1 MKNLK
6 HIKLFEN
13 FSLLEAF
20 ASSSLNKV
28 FNYIKTK
35 ESKEKFS
42 NYVRAIAGQI
52 DVPSTAI
59 TDKYFEYLPYKDAI
73 KKNISMDLVDCKA
86 TSIGAFGNPNNRGG
100 KGVPGDICTG
110 GKLKKAYGSS
120 GRTRDYDCPVC
131 NGTGK
136 VSPAGQLKYLK
147 FWLNS
152 KGEFIGVTAV
162 DGLYHPNKSD
172 VSQFKQI
179 DITDELKAV
188 YNSWFNTTTHNLT
201 ADLEAIEKKYELV
214 SGKTKLAIDNITNYR
229 WRDPRGT
236 TIGTYWK
243 DRDGKVYIASG
254 NHILDYKHQRPV
266 GVKWKEFGSYIGQL
280 PYIFGAAPINT
291 QRGSIKVLTD
301 IEERD
306 DVLYNVGVQFTY
318 PKGGGGSFRLESS
331 LNKSFLNDAEFAI
344 LFDFQQ
350 FESDMASEG
359 TKNLS
364 TIKDERTERKTGVI
378 GGKIGIS
385 DKDIKKANIDRYTD
399 AISNVDITQG
409 FDKLVKKLPRFFGGR
424 YILYYMMEEKNFTSY
439 RNTISYLLDFMTSE
453 NDESKKN
460 ISDKISMRIRDVFE
474 SNKDW
479 SAKLENRFKEYVAYL
494 NNKIDVVSD
503 DKKKL
508 YSAQLELLNKMNL
521 ISTKIWEKVSK
532 MNVECVED
540 FEIIYSKIS
549 GIYNALMGDRNGL
562 FSNYYS
568 IRYIK
573 QIFGYTDPSR
583 TVSSFLSTFNSY
595 YDYNSEF
602 DENLQKLLGKLDYL
616 MRVIDRM

>member
-6 HIKLFEN
+6 HIKLFES
-13 FSLLEAF
+13 FFLLESF
-20 ASSSLNKV
+20 ASTSLNKV

-42 NYVRAIAGQI
+42 NYVRAISGQI

-73 KKNISMDLVDCKA
+73 KKNVSMDLVDCKA
-86 TSIGAFGNPNNRGG
+86 TSIGAFGNPNNRG
-100 KGVPGDICTG
+100 KGVAGDVCTG
-110 GKLKKAYGSS
+110 GKLKKAYGTS

-131 NGTGK
+131 NGSGK
-136 VSPAGQLKYLK
+136 VSPSGQLKYLK

-162 DGLYHPNKSD
+162 DGLYHANSKD

-179 DITDELKAV
+179 DITDEIKSVLNRDGRNDASIKD
-188 YNSWFNTTTHNLT
+188 
-201 ADLEAIEKKYELV
+201 DLEVIEKKYELV
-214 SGKTKLAIDNITNYR
+214 SGKTKLGVENITNYR

-243 DRDGKVYIASG
+243 DRDGKVYIASS
-254 NHILDYKHQRPV
+254 NHILDYKQQRPV

-280 PYIFGAAPINT
+280 PYIFNAAPINI
-291 QRGSIKVLTD
+291 QRGSVKILTD
-301 IEERD
+301 IEEKD

-318 PKGGGGSFRLESS
+318 PRTGGGGFYLEDS
-331 LNKSFLNDAEFAI
+331 LSKNFLSDAEFAI
-344 LFDFQQ
+344 VFDFQQ
-350 FESDMASEG
+350 FEKDMVSAG

-364 TIKDERTERKTGVI
+364 TIKDERTERKTGVV

-424 YILYYMMEEKNFTSY
+424 YVLYYMMEEKNFTAY
-439 RNTISYLLDFMTSE
+439 RNTISNLLDFMTSE
-453 NDESKKN
+453 NDEDKKSL
-460 ISDKISMRIRDVFE
+460 SDKISNRIKDVFNI
-474 SNKDW
+474 NKDY
-479 SAKLENRFKEYVAYL
+479 SDRLDNRFRDYVNYL
-494 NNKIDVVSD
+494 NNKINEVSD
-503 DKKKL
+503 EKKKL
-508 YSAQLELLNKMNL
+508 YRAQLELLNKMNQL
-521 ISTKIWEKVSK
+521 SNKIWEKISK
-532 MNVECVED
+532 MNVECIED
-540 FEIIYSKIS
+540 FEIIYSKIN
-549 GIYNALMGDRNGL
+549 GMYNAISSDRNSL
-562 FSNYYS
+562 FNNYNS

-573 QIFGYTDPSR
+573 QAFNYSDPRRPSD
-583 TVSSFLSTFNSY
+583 SFLSIFSSVY
-595 YDYNSEF
+595 EIPDDF
-602 DENLQKLLGKLDYL
+602 DEKVQIVLGKIDYI

>member
-6 HIKLFEN
+6 HIKLFES
-13 FSLLEAF
+13 FFLLESF
-20 ASSSLNKV
+20 ASTSLNKV

-42 NYVRAIAGQI
+42 NYVRAISGQI

-73 KKNISMDLVDCKA
+73 KKNVSMDLVDCKA
-86 TSIGAFGNPNNRGG
+86 TSIGAFGNPNNRG
-100 KGVPGDICTG
+100 KGVAGDVCTG
-110 GKLKKAYGSS
+110 GKLKKAYGTS

-131 NGTGK
+131 NGSGK
-136 VSPAGQLKYLK
+136 VSPSGQLKYLK

-162 DGLYHPNKSD
+162 DGLYHANAKD

-179 DITDELKAV
+179 DITDEIKAV
-188 YNSWFNTTTHNLT
+188 LNRDGRNDASIKD
-201 ADLEAIEKKYELV
+201 DLEVIEKKYELV
-214 SGKTKLAIDNITNYR
+214 SGKTKLGVENITNYR

-243 DRDGKVYIASG
+243 DRDGKVYIASS
-254 NHILDYKHQRPV
+254 NHILDYKQQRPV

-280 PYIFGAAPINT
+280 PYIFNAAPINT
-291 QRGSIKVLTD
+291 QRGSVKILTD
-301 IEERD
+301 IEEKD

-318 PKGGGGSFRLESS
+318 PRTGGGGFYLEDS
-331 LNKSFLNDAEFAI
+331 LSKNFLSDAEFAI
-344 LFDFQQ
+344 VFDFQQ
-350 FESDMASEG
+350 FEKDMVSAG

-364 TIKDERTERKTGVI
+364 TIKDERTERKTGVV

-424 YILYYMMEEKNFTSY
+424 YVLYYMMEEKNFTAY
-439 RNTISYLLDFMTSE
+439 RNTISNLLDFMTSE
-453 NDESKKN
+453 NDEDKKSL
-460 ISDKISMRIRDVFE
+460 SDKISNRIKDVFNI
-474 SNKDW
+474 NKDY
-479 SAKLENRFKEYVAYL
+479 SDRLDNRFRDYVNYL
-494 NNKIDVVSD
+494 NNKINEVSD
-503 DKKKL
+503 EKKKL
-508 YSAQLELLNKMNL
+508 YRAQLELLNKMNQL
-521 ISTKIWEKVSK
+521 SNKIWEKISK

-540 FEIIYSKIS
+540 FEIIYSKIN
-549 GIYNALMGDRNGL
+549 GIYNAISSDRNSL
-562 FSNYYS
+562 FNNYNS

-573 QIFGYTDPSR
+573 QAFNYSDPRRPSD
-583 TVSSFLSTFNSY
+583 SFLSIFSSVY
-595 YDYNSEF
+595 EIPDDF
-602 DENLQKLLGKLDYL
+602 DEKVQMVLGKIDYI

>member
-6 HIKLFEN
+6 HIKLFES
-13 FSLLEAF
+13 FFLLESF
-20 ASSSLNKV
+20 ASTSLNKV

-42 NYVRAIAGQI
+42 NYVRAISGQI

-73 KKNISMDLVDCKA
+73 KKNVSMDLVDCKA
-86 TSIGAFGNPNNRGG
+86 TSIGAFGNPNYRG
-100 KGVPGDICTG
+100 KGVAGDVCTG
-110 GKLKKAYGSS
+110 GKLKKAYGAS

-131 NGTGK
+131 NGSGK
-136 VSPAGQLKYLK
+136 VSPSGQLKYLK

-162 DGLYHPNKSD
+162 DGLYHANAKD

-179 DITDELKAV
+179 DITDEIKAV
-188 YNSWFNTTTHNLT
+188 LNRDGRNDASIKD
-201 ADLEAIEKKYELV
+201 DLEVIEKKYELV
-214 SGKTKLAIDNITNYR
+214 SGKTKLGVENITNYR

-243 DRDGKVYIASG
+243 DRDGKVYIASS
-254 NHILDYKHQRPV
+254 NHILDYKQQRPV

-280 PYIFGAAPINT
+280 PYIFNAAPINT
-291 QRGSIKVLTD
+291 QRGSVKILTD
-301 IEERD
+301 IEEKD

-318 PKGGGGSFRLESS
+318 PRTGGGGFYLEDS
-331 LNKSFLNDAEFAI
+331 LSKNFLSDAEFAI
-344 LFDFQQ
+344 VFDFQQ
-350 FESDMASEG
+350 FEEDMVSAG

-364 TIKDERTERKTGVI
+364 TIKDERTERKTGVV

-424 YILYYMMEEKNFTSY
+424 YVLYYMMEEKNFTAY
-439 RNTISYLLDFMTSE
+439 RNTISNLLDFMTSE
-453 NDESKKN
+453 NDEDKKYL
-460 ISDKISMRIRDVFE
+460 SDKISNRIKDVFNT
-474 SNKDW
+474 NKDY
-479 SAKLENRFKEYVAYL
+479 SDRLDNRFREYVIYL
-494 NNKIDVVSD
+494 NNKMNEVSD
-503 DKKKL
+503 EKKKL
-508 YSAQLELLNKMNL
+508 YRAQLELLNKMNQL
-521 ISTKIWEKVSK
+521 SNKIWEKISK
-532 MNVECVED
+532 MNVECIED
-540 FEIIYSKIS
+540 FEIIYSKIN
-549 GIYNALMGDRNGL
+549 GIYNAISSDRNSL
-562 FSNYYS
+562 FNNYNS

-573 QIFGYTDPSR
+573 QAFNYSDPRRPSD
-583 TVSSFLSTFNSY
+583 SFLSIFSSVY
-595 YDYNSEF
+595 EIPDDF
-602 DENLQKLLGKLDYL
+602 DEKVQMVLGKIDYI